1 MSAATPG
8 SSPLVEELPSSTTEI
23 HIMPGFGNRLQV
35 VLHSTDGMP
44 EAMPGAVAA
53 VTVYGDGRIEY
64 HPADLPGGAA

>member
-35 VLHSTDGMP
+35 VLHSTEGIP
-44 EAMPGAVAA
+44 EAVPGAVEA

-64 HPADLPGGAA
+64 HPIKAQDGAS

>member
-44 EAMPGAVAA
+44 EAMRGAVAA

-64 HPADLPGGAA
+64 HPITVEGGAA